1 LIVAGTDPHC
11 RVGLAH
17 ENADLAARI
26 GCVCGVPFAADD
38 DVMIAIELS
47 MLVASLDATAGL
59 VIAKH
64 ERISPASSGFSQR
77 S

>member
-1 LIVAGTDPHC
+1 LLPVPIRIVG
-11 RVGLAH
+11 VGLAH

-64 ERISPASSGFSQR
+64 ERISRASSGFSQR